1 MFTLSGAI
9 DSRAL
14 LNNASVNRGVAL
26 SVTGHA
32 TAFALVE
39 LAILRSIITAGE
51 YLAFGFS

>member
-1 MFTLSGAI
+1 MFTLRGAI